1 MTQGTQLAWKP
12 IHTAPHKG
20 IFLVTDGTQVGL
32 AKATSDGMVVK
43 LFDSRGQELTG
54 WTEAPSPNT
63 NEDRG

>member
-1 MTQGTQLAWKP
+1 MTQQGTQSAWKP

-43 LFDSRGQELTG
+43 LFELSRPGIDRLDG
-54 WTEAPSPNT
+54 SPH
-63 NEDRG
+63 R